1 VREVLEFLARHGYIV
16 LGVAVLAEQLG
27 VPVPSMPVLLAAG
40 AICGM
45 GILNPGACIA
55 VALLAAVLGDLFWF
69 LLGRRYGSA
78 VLGILCRISLE
89 PDSCVER
96 TENVYSKYG
105 VWTLVF
111 AKFVPGLSTVMTPLA
126 GRFRLAAWRF
136 LLFDGTG
143 GLLWTTTYV
152 AIGWLFRTELERLAS
167 FLFRMGAGFAVL
179 AVVSL
184 AMYIGYRYYR
194 RRLLYRELR
203 MSRIAPWELKERMER
218 GEDLLVI
225 DVRNPVERDQGIIP
239 GATVR
244 SVREL
249 VSDDAVILENSEVV
263 LYCS

>member
-1 VREVLEFLARHGYIV
+1 VREVLEFLARHGYVV

-40 AICGM
+40 AICGT
-45 GILNPGACIA
+45 GTLNPGACIA
-55 VALLAAVLGDLFWF
+55 VALTAAVLGDLFWF
-69 LLGRRYGSA
+69 LLGSRYGSA
-78 VLGILCRISLE
+78 VLGVLCRISLE

-126 GRFRLAAWRF
+126 GRFRLATWRF
-136 LLFDGTG
+136 LLFDGAG
-143 GLLWTTTYV
+143 ALLWTTTYI
-152 AIGWLFRTELERLAS
+152 AIGWLFRTELERLAD
-167 FLFRMGAGFAVL
+167 FLFRMGTGFAVI

-194 RRLLYRELR
+194 RRQIYSELR
-203 MSRIAPWELKERMER
+203 MSRIAPWELKERLER

-225 DVRNPVERDQGIIP
+225 DLRNPVERDQGIIP
-239 GATVR
+239 GATLL
-244 SVREL
+244 SVPEL
-249 VSDDAVILENSEVV
+249 ATLSSRLLETSEVV